1 MIKISKICTKND
13 IALFKRFINEYIPF
27 SDDSLWLGAS
37 IHDIPCGV
45 LLADTRNKDTGT
57 CNVDFLFIHPA
68 VRHMGVATK
77 LLDTLI
83 EEAQKLKCK
92 KVVVG
97 STQDM
102 KTIDEISPFF
112 KNYGFDPVEIEA
124 NIYTITPKYFHES
137 GKIKEFANRK
147 IIIPNN
153 IKIYSSDQVD
163 KNLLASLKEK
173 RDVDYLKIYDPFPEN
188 DKFKLKHTNTFFAVY
203 NSSEIVG
210 WMVGLDAFGDSI
222 YYKTLFVKEKYRHL
236 ALGLV
241 LQNICLKNHMT
252 KYLDRSVFLGIS
264 RKNDRALKFF
274 SIYSKGINKDTSY
287 EFSFTKNL

>member
-37 IHDIPCGV
+37 INEFPCGA
-45 LLADTRNKDTGT
+45 LLADTKNIET
-57 CNVDFLFIHPA
+57 CYVDFLFVHPT
-68 VRHMGVATK
+68 VRRMGVATK
-77 LLDTLI
+77 LLNTLFQ
-83 EEAQKLKCK
+83 EAKKLKCK

-97 STQDM
+97 STLDM
-102 KTIDEISPFF
+102 KEINKISPFF
-112 KNYGFDPVEIEA
+112 KNYGFDPIEIEA

-147 IIIPNN
+147 IIIPKN

-173 RDVDYLKIYDPFPEN
+173 RDIDYLKIYDPFPEN
-188 DKFKLKHTNTFFAVY
+188 DKFKLKHINTLFAVY
-203 NSSEIVG
+203 NSNEIVG
-210 WMVGLDAFGDSI
+210 WMVGLDAFGESI

-236 ALGLV
+236 YLGLV
-241 LQNICLKNHMT
+241 LQNMCLKNHMT

-264 RKNDRALKFF
+264 RRNERALKFF
-274 SIYSKGINKDTSY
+274 SIYSKGINKDINY
-287 EFSFTKNL
+287 EFNFTKNL